1 MKSGIRCNLLTKE
14 VTANVH
20 NYHKKNKRVR
30 NYLLATASS
39 NLGNVMTG
47 MALLF
52 LAYDLTA
59 SNAYTTGIAIAQ
71 VAPYLLFGLIGGV
84 IADWISKMKWL
95 IRIDLFR
102 SPLLIGLVLLDFSN
116 QLAYWH
122 LIIVSILIHLCGC
135 LYNPAHRAIIP
146 LITSER
152 ERPAVNSLTDTVT
165 RGMTVLGPVFSII
178 FMNTIGVIHFFTL
191 DALSYLVSAL
201 FLSFIPLKEE
211 QADKK
216 QFNIFTA
223 IREFASWLRTHKT
236 IRSLFEM
243 TAFIVFFNTWVWQV
257 GLLLLLQETMD
268 NAEVW
273 YSAVTGWF
281 GIVVIIV
288 NLIVPYIFK
297 QFTLKTYLLSSLIWG
312 TGILFLGGLP
322 AGPLLVLGIIW
333 VAVGVPLSGLSRV
346 YLLQKYIPPDML
358 GRGFSFNAVL
368 LYFSNFISLGF
379 FGLVSYW
386 VSIHLIFIIC
396 GACMMILAGVYVLL
410 NLRK

>member
-1 MKSGIRCNLLTKE
+1 MYITII
-14 VTANVH
+14 
-20 NYHKKNKRVR
+20 KKNKRVR

-191 DALSYLVSAL
+191 DALSYLLSAL

-211 QADKK
+211 QTDKK
-216 QFNIFTA
+216 HFNIFTA
-223 IREFASWLRTHKT
+223 IREFAIWLRSHKT

-257 GLLLLLQETMD
+257 GLLLLLQETMA

-273 YSAVTGWF
+273 YSVVTGWF
-281 GIVVIIV
+281 GIIVIIV
-288 NLIVPYIFK
+288 NLIIPYIFK

-322 AGPLLVLGIIW
+322 AVPLL
-333 VAVGVPLSGLSRV
+333 
-346 YLLQKYIPPDML
+346 
-358 GRGFSFNAVL
+358 
-368 LYFSNFISLGF
+368 F
-379 FGLVSYW
+379 FGNYLGSSRIAAVW
-386 VSIHLIFIIC
+386 IIQ
-396 GACMMILAGVYVLL
+396 GLFTAKVYSARHAGKRFQFQCRPALFF
-410 NLRK
+410 